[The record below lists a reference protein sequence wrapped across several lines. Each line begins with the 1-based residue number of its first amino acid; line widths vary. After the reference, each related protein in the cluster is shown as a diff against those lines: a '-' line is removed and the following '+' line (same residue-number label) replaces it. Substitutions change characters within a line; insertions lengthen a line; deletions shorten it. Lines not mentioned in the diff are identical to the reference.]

1 MKRPTLRLGT
11 RGSRL
16 AMWQAE
22 HVHDLLLA
30 TRPDLAIELVEIES
44 EGDVDLTTP
53 LTRIGS
59 VGIFTQSLEKA
70 LHEDRIDAA
79 VHSLKDVP
87 AQLAPGLVLAAYS
100 AREDARDAWFE
111 RQGRRFAELPHGS
124 TVATGSMRRRSQLL
138 WQRPDLK
145 VVGLRGNLDTRW
157 RKFQAGDFDAMI
169 LAAAGVRRLG
179 WTERVTEFL
188 RPADFLPAVGQGI
201 LGVEVRA
208 GTQAEALVRMIDDAD
223 GSRIARAERA
233 LLAAVA
239 GGCVVPLAGY
249 CEIERDGLR
258 LRARLGDAEGTQML
272 EVDRHGDDPE
282 ALGRAVAQDLLA
294 AGGAE
299 LVRKAKE
306 RTNDVS

>member
-1 MKRPTLRLGT
+1 
-11 RGSRL
+11 
-16 AMWQAE
+16 MWQAE
-22 HVHDLLLA
+22 YVQDRLLA
-30 TRPDLAIELVEIES
+30 VRPEAAIEIVEIES

-53 LTRIGS
+53 LVRIGS

-70 LHEDRIDAA
+70 LLEDRIDAA

-100 AREDARDAWFE
+100 PREDARDAWFE
-111 RQGRRFAELPHGS
+111 RQGRKFAELPHGA

-138 WQRPDLK
+138 WQRPDLRL
-145 VVGLRGNLDTRW
+145 VDLRGNLDTRW

-179 WTERVTEFL
+179 WSERVTEFL

-201 LGVEVRA
+201 VGVEVRA
-208 GTQAEALVRMIDDAD
+208 GSPAEALVRMIDDAA
-223 GSRIARAERA
+223 GSRVAQAERA

-249 CEIERDGLR
+249 CEFDGEVLR
-258 LRARLGDAEGTQML
+258 LRARLGDAEGKQML
-272 EVDRHGDDPE
+272 EVDRFGVEPE
-282 ALGRAVAQDLLA
+282 ELGRAVAADLLA

-299 LVRKAKE
+299 LVRLAKE
-306 RTNDVS
+306 RMGDVS